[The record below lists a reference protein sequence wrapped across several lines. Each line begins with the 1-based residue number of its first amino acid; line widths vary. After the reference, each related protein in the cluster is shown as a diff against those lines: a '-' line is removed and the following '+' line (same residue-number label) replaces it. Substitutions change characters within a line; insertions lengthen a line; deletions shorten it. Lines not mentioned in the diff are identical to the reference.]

1 MDLIFLS
8 AIVSILSLDIT
19 IAFQM
24 LISSPIFA
32 CPIIGWILG
41 DVRTG
46 FELGFLFQLIW
57 LGRIPAGAYIVP
69 EGNIA
74 SMIST
79 ALILLH
85 KEIGFPNTILTI
97 VFVEAIIISFIGAK
111 LTLIYRKLNGKIL
124 NLTERLVRRI
134 HFKFLLVLEVSSM
147 FIFFFMVFITSYLIF
162 QGNQYFLKWMV
173 PAVGHLFEN
182 QFIVIKPAI
191 LGIGLTSIFPIFLK
205 VMHRNERK
213 KIG

>member
-8 AIVSILSLDIT
+8 AIISILSLDIT

-46 FELGFLFQLIW
+46 FEVGFLFQLIW

-85 KEIGFPNTILTI
+85 KEIGFPNTILTL
-97 VFVEAIIISFIGAK
+97 VFIEAIIISLIGAK

-134 HFKFLLVLEVSSM
+134 HFKFLLILEVSSM
-147 FIFFFMVFITSYLIF
+147 FIFFLMVFITSILIF
-162 QGNQYFLKWMV
+162 QGNQYFLPRMV
-173 PAVGHLFEN
+173 PVIGHLFED
-182 QFIVIKPAI
+182 QFIVVKPVM
-191 LGIGLTSIFPIFLK
+191 LGIGLASIFPIFLK
-205 VMHRNERK
+205 VMHRNARK